1 MFILLFIREWLLAP
15 QHEIG
20 SITGRYIHVEV
31 AGLDSINNL
40 LSLLVRDL
48 SIVHPR
54 DFQDFH
60 FGDLRFELFRCFGQD
75 GFSAQTWKFSLSRLV
90 RWHLEGLLS
99 DISVV
104 RSESLDLGF
113 VDLIV
118 MLLLDVLIE
127 LDESHCSGLTVES
140 FISRFWS
147 LDHLSVFRHALW
159 LFLAEVFDGCQLVVG
174 ITPDV
179 LFG

>member
-1 MFILLFIREWLLAP
+1 M
-15 QHEIG
+15 
-20 SITGRYIHVEV
+20 
-31 AGLDSINNL
+31 
-40 LSLLVRDL
+40 
-48 SIVHPR
+48 
-54 DFQDFH
+54 
-60 FGDLRFELFRCFGQD
+60 
-75 GFSAQTWKFSLSRLV
+75 